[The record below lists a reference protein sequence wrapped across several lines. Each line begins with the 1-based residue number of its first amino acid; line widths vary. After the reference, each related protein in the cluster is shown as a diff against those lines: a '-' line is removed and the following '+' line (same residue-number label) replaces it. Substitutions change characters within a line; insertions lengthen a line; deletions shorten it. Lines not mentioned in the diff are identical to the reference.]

1 MKNCKKYLFLVFF
14 IFSFNIY
21 GQVIDPSI
29 LSQLSPEQ
37 IEMAKEV
44 YASKNS
50 TDKSVEELPV
60 IDESLITKQSTDDAN
75 KISGKKYGYDFFSS
89 MPTSLLAVGDLPLPN
104 DYKISLRDQF
114 TVILSGSKDAIFNLN
129 VKLDGTILFPEL
141 GAISVAGLSFQEVK
155 DKLSQLIEQSYIGV
169 NIDVTMQNLSAK
181 KITIVGAVQT
191 PGTYLVNPFSSIT
204 SALAYSGGIS
214 EIGSLRDIK
223 LIRNNQEIFS
233 FDLYDL
239 LIRGDRSKDLTIEA
253 GDTLLINAAS
263 QFVEI
268 NGAVKRP
275 GIYEIL
281 EGEILEDIV
290 EFALGF
296 TQTANK
302 SNISVSFLDLNE
314 AAIVKKNISS
324 LDQSLESALFVNVF
338 NYVSDDTSNIQV
350 IGALEEPGFY
360 DIKKYNNL
368 ESLIDS
374 LKFVDVYPWL
384 GVLEQFDD
392 NKILKSIVLFSLNDP
407 STYKSIELLPNSKVH
422 FANFNKKA
430 FDVSEM
436 AKSKIK
442 DYELV
447 LNHRQGTFKLPV
459 YGEYTVKSFIDLLG
473 LDMSDVDE
481 IATYISPLEDIV
493 INDLYENMQ
502 FSAKKYNTVSFRSP
516 DNNLITVSII
526 GAIDYPGTYVL
537 SDNATVEDLYKL
549 IGNFKNQAYR
559 EGIVLTREAIRQRQ
573 VKAIQ
578 KSKEDLNKALLTI
591 AQKGDEVGNIDI
603 IMALSES
610 IDPENLGR
618 LAGDFSPNSQA
629 SLNTLLLDNDRIVV
643 PRNPNAI
650 SVFGEVLNPI
660 AMEYKKNLS
669 LNSAINNAGGYQQ
682 YADKRRVYVIKAN
695 GIVQKA
701 SRNIFVRNIKLEPGD
716 TIVVPRKIITQNPSL
731 QALAPITQI
740 LSDLAFSAAAID
752 NLQSN

>member
-1 MKNCKKYLFLVFF
+1 MKNYNKYLFLVCF
-14 IFSFNIY
+14 IFSFDVL
-21 GQVIDPSI
+21 GQAIDPSI

-37 IEMAKEV
+37 IEMAKDA
-44 YASKNS
+44 YAQKN
-50 TDKSVEELPV
+50 TIDKSVEELPV
-60 IDESLITKQSTDDAN
+60 IDESLVTNKSAKDAN
-75 KISGKKYGYDFFSS
+75 KISGQKYGYDFFSS
-89 MPTSLLAVGDLPLPN
+89 TPTSLTAVGDLPLPN

-141 GAISVAGLSFQEVK
+141 GAISVVGLSLKDVK

-169 NIDVTMQNLSAK
+169 NIDISIQNLSAK
-181 KITIVGAVQT
+181 KITIVGAVKT
-191 PGTYLVNPFSSIT
+191 PGTYLINPFSTIT
-204 SALAYSGGIS
+204 GALAYSGGVS

-223 LIRNNQEIFS
+223 LIRNNEEIFS

-268 NGAVKRP
+268 SGAVKRP
-275 GIYEIL
+275 AIYEIL
-281 EGEILEDIV
+281 EGETLKDIV
-290 EFALGF
+290 DFALGF
-296 TQTANK
+296 NQTANK

-314 AAIVKKNISS
+314 VAIVKKNISS
-324 LDQSLESALFVNVF
+324 LNHSLESALSVNVF

-350 IGALEEPGFY
+350 LGALEEPGFY

-368 ESLIDS
+368 ESLIS
-374 LKFVDVYPWL
+374 NLKFVDVYPWL

-392 NKILKSIVLFSLNDP
+392 KKMLNSIVLFSLNDP

-422 FANFNKKA
+422 FANIDKKV

-442 DYELV
+442 DYELI

-473 LDMSDVDE
+473 LDMSDVDD

-493 INDLYENMQ
+493 INDSYKNMK
-502 FSAKKYNTVSFRSP
+502 FSAKKYNTVSFKSP

-526 GAIDYPGTYVL
+526 GAIDYPGSYVL
-537 SDNATVEDLYKL
+537 NNNATLEDLYQL
-549 IGNFKNQAYR
+549 IGNFKNQAYP
-559 EGIVLTREAIRQRQ
+559 EGIVLIREAIRERQ
-573 VKAIQ
+573 VKSIQ
-578 KSKEDLNKALLTI
+578 KSKEDLNKALLLST
-591 AQKGDEVGNIDI
+591 QKGDAVGDIDLI
-603 IMALSES
+603 IALSES
-610 IDPENLGR
+610 IEPENLGR
-618 LAGDFSPNSQA
+618 LAGDFSPKSQA
-629 SLNTLLLDNDRIVV
+629 SLNTVLLDNDRIIV
-643 PRNPNAI
+643 PKNPNAI
-650 SVFGEVLNPI
+650 SILGEVLNPI

-669 LNSAINNAGGYQQ
+669 LNSAINNTGGYKE

-695 GIVQKA
+695 GIVQKP
-701 SRNIFVRNIKLEPGD
+701 SRNIFIRNVKLEPGD
-716 TIVVPRKIITQNPSL
+716 TIVVPRKIISQTTGI
-731 QALAPITQI
+731 QALIPITQI

>member
-1 MKNCKKYLFLVFF
+1 MKNYNKYLFLVCF
-14 IFSFNIY
+14 IFSFDVL
-21 GQVIDPSI
+21 GQAIDPSI

-37 IEMAKEV
+37 IEMAKDA
-44 YASKNS
+44 YAGKNS

-60 IDESLITKQSTDDAN
+60 IDESLVTNKSAKDAN
-75 KISGKKYGYDFFSS
+75 KISGQKYGYDFFSS
-89 MPTSLLAVGDLPLPN
+89 TPTSLTAVGDLPLPN

-141 GAISVAGLSFQEVK
+141 GAISVVGLSLKDVK

-169 NIDVTMQNLSAK
+169 NIYISMQNLSAK
-181 KITIVGAVQT
+181 KITIVGAVKT
-191 PGTYLVNPFSSIT
+191 PGTYLINPFSTIT
-204 SALAYSGGIS
+204 GALAYSGGIS

-223 LIRNNQEIFS
+223 LIRNNEEIFS

-268 NGAVKRP
+268 SGAVKRP
-275 GIYEIL
+275 AIYEIL
-281 EGEILEDIV
+281 EGETIKDIV
-290 EFALGF
+290 DFALGF
-296 TQTANK
+296 DQTANK

-314 AAIVKKNISS
+314 VAIVKKNISS
-324 LDQSLESALFVNVF
+324 LDHSLESALSVNVF

-350 IGALEEPGFY
+350 LGALEEPGFY

-368 ESLIDS
+368 ESLIAN

-407 STYKSIELLPNSKVH
+407 STYKSVELLPNSKVH
-422 FANFNKKA
+422 FANINKKV

-442 DYELV
+442 DYELI

-459 YGEYTVKSFIDLLG
+459 YGKYTVKSFIDLLG
-473 LDMSDVDE
+473 LDMSDVDD
-481 IATYISPLEDIV
+481 IATYISPLEDII
-493 INDLYENMQ
+493 INDSYENMQ
-502 FSAKKYNTVSFRSP
+502 FSAKKYNTISFKSP

-526 GAIDYPGTYVL
+526 GAIEYPGTYVL
-537 SDNATVEDLYKL
+537 NDNATIEDLYQL
-549 IGNFKNQAYR
+549 IGNFKNQAYL
-559 EGIVLTREAIRQRQ
+559 EGIVLTRESIRQRQ

-578 KSKEDLNKALLTI
+578 KSKEDLNKALLTST
-591 AQKGDEVGNIDI
+591 QKGDAVGDIDI
-603 IMALSES
+603 IRALSES

-618 LAGDFSPNSQA
+618 LAGDFSPKSQA
-629 SLNTLLLDNDRIVV
+629 SLNTLLIDNDRIVV

-716 TIVVPRKIITQNPSL
+716 TIVVPRKIITQNQGL

>member
-1 MKNCKKYLFLVFF
+1 MKNYNKYLFLVCF
-14 IFSFNIY
+14 IFSFDVL
-21 GQVIDPSI
+21 GQAIDPSI

-37 IEMAKEV
+37 IEMAKDA
-44 YASKNS
+44 YAQKN
-50 TDKSVEELPV
+50 TIDKSVEELPV
-60 IDESLITKQSTDDAN
+60 IDESLVTNKSAKDAN
-75 KISGKKYGYDFFSS
+75 KISGQKYGYDFFSS
-89 MPTSLLAVGDLPLPN
+89 TPTSLIAVGDLPLPN

-141 GAISVAGLSFQEVK
+141 GAISVVGLSLKDVK

-169 NIDVTMQNLSAK
+169 NIDISIQNLSAK
-181 KITIVGAVQT
+181 KITIVGAVKT
-191 PGTYLVNPFSSIT
+191 PGTYLINPFSTIT
-204 SALAYSGGIS
+204 GALAYSGGIS

-223 LIRNNQEIFS
+223 LIRNNEEIFS

-268 NGAVKRP
+268 SGAVKRP
-275 GIYEIL
+275 AIYEIL
-281 EGEILEDIV
+281 EGETLKDIV
-290 EFALGF
+290 DFALGF
-296 TQTANK
+296 NQTANK

-314 AAIVKKNISS
+314 VAIVKKNISS
-324 LDQSLESALFVNVF
+324 LDHSLESALSVNVF

-350 IGALEEPGFY
+350 LGALEEPGFY

-368 ESLIDS
+368 ESLIS
-374 LKFVDVYPWL
+374 NLKFVDVYPWL

-392 NKILKSIVLFSLNDP
+392 KKMLNSIVLFSLNDP

-422 FANFNKKA
+422 FANIDKKV

-442 DYELV
+442 DYELI

-473 LDMSDVDE
+473 LDMSDVDD

-493 INDLYENMQ
+493 INDSYKNMK
-502 FSAKKYNTVSFRSP
+502 FSAKKYNTVSFKSP

-526 GAIDYPGTYVL
+526 GAIDYPGSYVL
-537 SDNATVEDLYKL
+537 NNNATLEDLYQL
-549 IGNFKNQAYR
+549 IGNFKNQAYP
-559 EGIVLTREAIRQRQ
+559 EGIVLIREAIRERQ
-573 VKAIQ
+573 VKSIQ
-578 KSKEDLNKALLTI
+578 KSKEDLNKALLLST
-591 AQKGDEVGNIDI
+591 QKGDAVGDIDLI
-603 IMALSES
+603 IALSES
-610 IDPENLGR
+610 IEPENLGR
-618 LAGDFSPNSQA
+618 LAGDFSPKSQA
-629 SLNTLLLDNDRIVV
+629 SLNTVLLDNDRIIV
-643 PRNPNAI
+643 PKNPNAI
-650 SVFGEVLNPI
+650 SILGEVLNPI

-669 LNSAINNAGGYQQ
+669 LNSAINNTGGYKE

-695 GIVQKA
+695 GIVQKP
-701 SRNIFVRNIKLEPGD
+701 SRNIFIRNVKLEPGD
-716 TIVVPRKIITQNPSL
+716 TIVVPRKIISQTTGI
-731 QALAPITQI
+731 QALIPITQI

>member
-1 MKNCKKYLFLVFF
+1 MKNYNKYLFLVCF
-14 IFSFNIY
+14 IFSFDVL
-21 GQVIDPSI
+21 GQAIDPSI

-37 IEMAKEV
+37 IEMAKDA
-44 YASKNS
+44 YAGKNS

-60 IDESLITKQSTDDAN
+60 IDESLVTNKSAKDAN
-75 KISGKKYGYDFFSS
+75 KISGQKYGYDFFSS
-89 MPTSLLAVGDLPLPN
+89 TPTSLTAVGDLPLPN

-141 GAISVAGLSFQEVK
+141 GAISVVGLSLKDVK

-169 NIDVTMQNLSAK
+169 NIDISIQNLSAK
-181 KITIVGAVQT
+181 KITIVGAVKT
-191 PGTYLVNPFSSIT
+191 PGTYLINPFSTIT
-204 SALAYSGGIS
+204 GALAYSGGIS

-223 LIRNNQEIFS
+223 LIRNNEEIFS

-253 GDTLLINAAS
+253 GDTLLINSAS

-268 NGAVKRP
+268 SGAVKRP
-275 GIYEIL
+275 AIYEIL
-281 EGEILEDIV
+281 EGETIKDIV
-290 EFALGF
+290 DFALGF
-296 TQTANK
+296 DQTANK

-314 AAIVKKNISS
+314 VAIVKKNISS
-324 LDQSLESALFVNVF
+324 LDHSLESALSVNVF

-350 IGALEEPGFY
+350 LGALEEPGFY

-368 ESLIDS
+368 ESLIAN

-422 FANFNKKA
+422 FANIDKKV

-442 DYELV
+442 DYELI

-473 LDMSDVDE
+473 IDMSDVDD
-481 IATYISPLEDIV
+481 IATYISPLEDII
-493 INDLYENMQ
+493 INDSYENMQ
-502 FSAKKYNTVSFRSP
+502 FSAKKYNTVSFKSP
-516 DNNLITVSII
+516 DNNLITVLVS
-526 GAIDYPGTYVL
+526 GAVDYPGTYVL
-537 SDNATVEDLYKL
+537 NDNATVEDLYQL
-549 IGNFKNQAYR
+549 IGNFKKQAYL
-559 EGIVLTREAIRQRQ
+559 EGIVLTREAIRERQ

-610 IDPENLGR
+610 IEPENLGR
-618 LAGDFSPNSQA
+618 LAGDFSPKSQA
-629 SLNTLLLDNDRIVV
+629 SLNTVLLDNDRIVV

-650 SVFGEVLNPI
+650 SILGEVLNPT

-701 SRNIFVRNIKLEPGD
+701 SRNIFVRNVKLDPGD
-716 TIVVPRKIITQNPSL
+716 TIIVPRKIITQSPGI
-731 QALAPITQI
+731 QALIPITQI
-740 LSDLAFSAAAID
+740 LSDLAFSAAALD